1 MTKNLEKTKFWWSK
15 LKAAKKLELIEIY
28 FPLNKFKRD
37 IDSIC
42 TDEQLED
49 IYQKVLE
56 TGGVKV

>member
-15 LKAAKKLELIEIY
+15 LKAAEKLELIDIY
-28 FPLNKFKRD
+28 FPMNKMKRD

-56 TGGVKV
+56 TAGVKA